1 MKVALYI
8 FIVIL
13 TTVEKKLEQLCM
25 KACKVIF
32 RDETLAQDSI
42 VDCWLN
48 DVGDLEFKL
57 YFDPPVTENSNLG
70 SLSGQL
76 CYAFCKALKDE

>member
-1 MKVALYI
+1 
-8 FIVIL
+8 
-13 TTVEKKLEQLCM
+13 M

-48 DVGDLEFKL
+48 ETG
-57 YFDPPVTENSNLG
+57 DPPVTENSNLG
-70 SLSGQL
+70 SLAGQL
-76 CYAFCKALKDE
+76 CYSFCKALKDG